1 MRRATVLTVLAVL
14 GLVSVVIT
22 AYGTVWMFTSNGL
35 EPPNAI
41 VWLGLAGIALT
52 VIAAARLSRW
62 QR

>member
-1 MRRATVLTVLAVL
+1 MGRVTVLTVLAVL

-22 AYGTVWMFTSNGL
+22 AYGTMWMFTSNGL
-35 EPPNAI
+35 ELPNAI

-52 VIAAARLSRW
+52 LTAAARVSRW